1 MSSRVHLSNRC
12 SFPRYQ
18 GSAGQCRQRGRLSVV
33 AAVKKS
39 SEKNVVCH
47 KTLIAKPDKADKVA
61 EMCKDI
67 LDFSHGKKSVRSNG
81 IQEFAVSRDQFEP
94 NVFYVWERYT
104 SNADL
109 GRHNSSTEFTAF
121 MENIQE
127 HLEGPIGMALYEWKD
142 GKIGNV
148 CVQGGPKGEGGLDDA
163 TGAGGTG
170 ASNMKQTSAVVN
182 LGDVNRG
189 EHGDSFG
196 MGFKFPWQK
205 K

>member
-1 MSSRVHLSNRC
+1 MQLISKCISLRSC
-12 SFPRYQ
+12 
-18 GSAGQCRQRGRLSVV
+18 GSAAPCRQRGRLVVV
-33 AAVKKS
+33 AAVKKTTV
-39 SEKNVVCH
+39 KNVVCH
-47 KTLIAKPDKADKVA
+47 KTLVAKQDQADKVA

-67 LDFSHGKKSVRSNG
+67 LDFSYGKKSQKSNG
-81 IQEFAVSRDQFEP
+81 IQEFVVSRDQFEP
-94 NVFYVWERYT
+94 NVFYVWERYN

-109 GRHNSSTEFTAF
+109 GRHNSCTEYNAF

-189 EHGDSFG
+189 GEGDSFG